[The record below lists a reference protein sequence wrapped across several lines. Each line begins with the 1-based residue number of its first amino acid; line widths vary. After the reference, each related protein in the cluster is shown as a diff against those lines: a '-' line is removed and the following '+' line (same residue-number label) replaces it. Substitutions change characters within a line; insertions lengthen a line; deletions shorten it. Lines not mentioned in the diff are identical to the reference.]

1 MASFLQH
8 SSVTFLHKPTEV
20 SKLHSPFL
28 LNSFLPIAQQSQHI
42 LPSLSH
48 GVLPRNANKQI
59 PSLCSIPS
67 VQHAENSIE
76 NLQLITIVLF
86 DLRENG
92 EGDKPLVVDFSSVM
106 IGWLMVEQIVTVIVG
121 LNEMNI
127 VAVEGVM
134 STSTDVERTESLTDN
149 VNDGTIKVMSE
160 LSLLDEIVGL
170 EGITDS
176 EINALDS
183 DRSTVNERTNV
194 LEVKVSVVSKVSVM
208 VGVTESVITDF
219 VSDSVDVSEGTIWI
233 VPLVTSID
241 EMIDSEV
248 DSVETDSIE
257 VDEAVVVSVVRTSVV
272 TTVSVNGRCD

>member
-1 MASFLQH
+1 
-8 SSVTFLHKPTEV
+8 
-20 SKLHSPFL
+20 
-28 LNSFLPIAQQSQHI
+28 
-42 LPSLSH
+42 
-48 GVLPRNANKQI
+48 
-59 PSLCSIPS
+59 
-67 VQHAENSIE
+67 
-76 NLQLITIVLF
+76 
-86 DLRENG
+86 
-92 EGDKPLVVDFSSVM
+92 
-106 IGWLMVEQIVTVIVG
+106 
-121 LNEMNI
+121 
-127 VAVEGVM
+127 
-134 STSTDVERTESLTDN
+134 
-149 VNDGTIKVMSE
+149 MSE

-272 TTVSVNGRCD
+272 TTVFCNGRCD